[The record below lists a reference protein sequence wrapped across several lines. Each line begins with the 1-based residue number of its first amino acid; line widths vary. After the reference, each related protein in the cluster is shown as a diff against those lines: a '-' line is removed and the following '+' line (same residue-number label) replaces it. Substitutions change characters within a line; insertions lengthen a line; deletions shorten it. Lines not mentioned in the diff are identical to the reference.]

1 MLPYR
6 LNLHRPGVA
15 RIGYGYNWQKS
26 NTSIL
31 FENRRKIMPKGT
43 KSITESVKRVQALKE
58 QMRLIVEQIAAE
70 KAQANAQA
78 QAGRPS

>member
-1 MLPYR
+1 
-6 LNLHRPGVA
+6 
-15 RIGYGYNWQKS
+15 
-26 NTSIL
+26 
-31 FENRRKIMPKGT
+31 MPKGT